1 MSNDDILEQ
10 ARTFEKNLLNFFE
23 RLGVS
28 YHEGEDLLQETYL
41 RLWKYRDQYKPTAKL
56 STFLFTIARQVRI
69 DALRRRTRRERREDI
84 WMKESPSR
92 IAYHDPLREDVRWA
106 ISKLPDTLR
115 ETIELAVFQE
125 LPYADIAQILDI
137 PVGTVKSR
145 VSNALKKLKEMFDDK
160 GS

>member
-1 MSNDDILEQ
+1 
-10 ARTFEKNLLNFFE
+10 
-23 RLGVS
+23 
-28 YHEGEDLLQETYL
+28 
-41 RLWKYRDQYKPTAKL
+41 
-56 STFLFTIARQVRI
+56 
-69 DALRRRTRRERREDI
+69 
-84 WMKESPSR
+84 MKESPSR

-145 VSNALKKLKEMFDDK
+145 VSNALKKLKEIFDDK